1 MLKIEHYQDED
12 GGNLFRAWFGKLR
25 DVVAKTAVLK
35 RIDRVALGNF
45 GNCRDVGNGVTELKI
60 NIGPGYRD
68 YLAHRG
74 ERLVIPLSGGN
85 KSTQSKDIELARKY
99 WLDWKRRQA

>member
-1 MLKIEHYQDED
+1 MAAIPFEHGLESCETLSQ
-12 GGNLFRAWFGKLR
+12 
-25 DVVAKTAVLK
+25 KTAVLK
-35 RIDRVALGNF
+35 RIDRVTLGNF

-60 NIGPGYRD
+60 DIGPGYRI

-74 ERLVIPLSGGN
+74 ERLVILLCGGN

>member
-12 GGNLFRAWFGKLR
+12 GGNPFRAWFGKLR
-25 DVVAKTAVLK
+25 DIVAKTAVLK
-35 RIDRVALGNF
+35 RIDRVTLGNF
-45 GNCRDVGNGVTELKI
+45 GNCSDVGSGITELKI
-60 NIGPGYRD
+60 DIGPGYRI
-68 YLAHRG
+68 YLSHRG
-74 ERLVIPLSGGN
+74 ERLVILLCGGN